1 MLRHPVF
8 RWMIAAGIVLQAAL
22 LIVGIRCWNEAG
34 RAPVIA
40 RYDISFQQHARTKPI
55 RIAFITD
62 THVSGEFAGS
72 RIDPAHLSAI
82 VAQVDALH
90 PDLVVLGGDYITGRA
105 SKDNPV
111 SFRESVMPFK
121 ALRARLGVYGVLGNH
136 DYERGDDRTA
146 LKAWLTEAGVMP
158 LVNATVDVDGIRLAG
173 VDDLWF
179 GRPDPRFLANLTK
192 STLPIVLITHN
203 PDLFPSVP
211 ASIPLTLAG
220 HTHGAQIVPPVIGPI
235 VSTSQYGQR
244 YRRGLI
250 QEDGHAMIVSSGVGG
265 RPFRWN
271 VPPEIVLITIR

>member
-1 MLRHPVF
+1 M
-8 RWMIAAGIVLQAAL
+8 
-22 LIVGIRCWNEAG
+22 EAG
-34 RAPVIA
+34 RDPVIV
-40 RYDISFQQHARTKPI
+40 RYAIRLPQSASIRPL
-55 RIAFITD
+55 RIAFLTD
-62 THVSGEFAGS
+62 THVSGESAGS
-72 RIDPAHLSAI
+72 RIDPTRLSTI
-82 VAQVDALH
+82 VAQVNALH

-105 SKDNPV
+105 GKDNPV
-111 SFRESVMPFK
+111 SFHDSVMPFK
-121 ALRARLGVYGVLGNH
+121 ALHIPLGVYGVLGNH

-146 LKAWLTEAGVMP
+146 LKAWLAEAGITP
-158 LVNATVDVDGIRLAG
+158 LVNAAVDIRDITLAG

-192 STLPIVLITHN
+192 ATRPVVLVTHN

-235 VSTSQYGQR
+235 LSTSQYGQR

-250 QEDGHAMIVSSGVGG
+250 REDGHAMIVSSGIGG

-271 VPPEIVLITIR
+271 VPPEIVLVTIH

>member
-1 MLRHPVF
+1 MSRKGLKKLLVTMVALQF
-8 RWMIAAGIVLQAAL
+8 MTAAIGA
-22 LIVGIRCWNEAG
+22 RCWAEAG
-34 RAPVIA
+34 C
-40 RYDISFQQHARTKPI
+40 DPI
-55 RIAFITD
+55 IIHHNIDLPRLSHSLKIAFLTD
-62 THVSGEFAGS
+62 THVSGEFTGS
-72 RIDPAHLSAI
+72 RIDPARLSAI
-82 VAQVDALH
+82 VTQVNALH

-111 SFRESVMPFK
+111 SFRDSVMPFK

-136 DYERGDDRTA
+136 DYERGDDRA
-146 LKAWLTEAGVMP
+146 ELSDWLLEAGVTP
-158 LVNATVDVDGIRLAG
+158 LINATVDVGEITLAG

-179 GRPDPRFLANLTK
+179 GKPDPRFLGNLTK
-192 STLPIVLITHN
+192 SERPVVLITHN

-211 ASIPLTLAG
+211 PSIPLTLAG

-250 QEDGHAMIVSSGVGG
+250 REDGHAMIVSSGIGG

-271 VPPEIVLITIR
+271 VPPEIVLVTIH

>member
-1 MLRHPVF
+1 MNRLRRLAVVAIIAQLVILSIGV
-8 RWMIAAGIVLQAAL
+8 RTWM
-22 LIVGIRCWNEAG
+22 EAG
-34 RAPVIA
+34 RDPVVV
-40 RYDISFQQHARTKPI
+40 RYAIRLPKSDGIRPL
-55 RIAFITD
+55 RIAFLTD

-82 VAQVDALH
+82 VAKVNALH

-111 SFRESVMPFK
+111 SFRDSVMPFK

-146 LKAWLTEAGVMP
+146 LKAWLTEAGVTP
-158 LVNATVDVDGIRLAG
+158 LVNATVDVGGIRLAG

-192 STLPIVLITHN
+192 STLPVVLVTHN

-250 QEDGHAMIVSSGVGG
+250 QEDGHAMIVSSGIGG

>member
-1 MLRHPVF
+1 ML
-8 RWMIAAGIVLQAAL
+8 IGL
-22 LIVGIRCWNEAG
+22 RCWSEAG
-34 RAPVIA
+34 RAPVIV
-40 RYDISFQQHARTKPI
+40 RHDISLQRHAGIGPI
-55 RIAFITD
+55 TIAFLTD

-72 RIDPAHLSAI
+72 RIGPARLSAI
-82 VAQVDALH
+82 VAQVNALH

-105 SKDNPV
+105 SRDNPV
-111 SFRESVMPFK
+111 SFRDSVMPFR

-136 DYERGDDRTA
+136 DYERGDDRAA
-146 LKAWLTEAGVMP
+146 LSGWLMEAGVTP
-158 LVNATVDVDGIRLAG
+158 LVNATVDVGAITLAG

-192 STLPIVLITHN
+192 SERPMVLITHN

-211 ASIPLTLAG
+211 TSIPLTLAG

-244 YRRGLI
+244 YRRGMI
-250 QEDGHAMIVSSGVGG
+250 REDGHAMIVSSGIGG

-271 VPPEIVLITIR
+271 VPPEIVLVTIH